1 MSKKHFSSAI
11 KAATALA
18 GLSSS
23 LEENHLLTSADCIG
37 KANPEKGV
45 ANMAGNDDEEDGNL
59 GIPMTFP
66 QIVSNFH
73 YFLQLL

>member
-23 LEENHLLTSADCIG
+23 LKENPLPTSAVCIDE
-37 KANPEKGV
+37 ANGEKS
-45 ANMAGNDDEEDGNL
+45 DDEEEGNL

-66 QIVSNFH
+66 QIVSMSH
-73 YFLQLL
+73 RYL